1 MKQRQ
6 QIKEAELKKIER
18 EILPEVK
25 KIRVKKEKVE
35 REKAIFIKDYQFQI
49 NDMVRLK
56 EGNAKGTIE
65 KLEKNIA
72 TINYGMFTA
81 KTDIDQL
88 ELVKRAKK

>member
-1 MKQRQ
+1 
-6 QIKEAELKKIER
+6 
-18 EILPEVK
+18 
-25 KIRVKKEKVE
+25 
-35 REKAIFIKDYQFQI
+35 
-49 NDMVRLK
+49 MVRLK

-88 ELVKRAKK
+88 ELVKKAKK

>member
-1 MKQRQ
+1 Q
-6 QIKEAELKKIER
+6 QIKDAELKKIEQ

-49 NDMVRLK
+49 NDTVRLK
-56 EGNAKGTIE
+56 EGNAKGTVE

-72 TINYGMFTA
+72 TINYGLFTA
-81 KTDIDQL
+81 KTDVAQI
-88 ELVKRAKK
+88 ELVRKAKK